1 MKPAKETK
9 RGTKTTF
16 RRNSQGGR
24 RRSRQSLSGE
34 IVLHAIR
41 KTAAVIDLTSR
52 CCLVVLRA
60 SPTERRWQLPP
71 LPLPVASRG
80 KRSLKGG
87 SGTPSE
93 PKRRAS
99 TAKWTAE
106 EDAQLCS
113 IVQAHSAKDWRAI
126 ASHLPG
132 RTDVQCLHRWKKVLR
147 PGLKKGELRFVGN
160 MYV

>member
-1 MKPAKETK
+1 ML
-9 RGTKTTF
+9 
-16 RRNSQGGR
+16 
-24 RRSRQSLSGE
+24 SR
-34 IVLHAIR
+34 
-41 KTAAVIDLTSR
+41 
-52 CCLVVLRA
+52 
-60 SPTERRWQLPP
+60 SPTSVADRATLATSAAT
-71 LPLPVASRG
+71 LPVASRG
-80 KRSLKGG
+80 KRSLVGG

-160 MYV
+160 MYFCCSGPQPRLLHDDVCF

>member
-1 MKPAKETK
+1 M
-9 RGTKTTF
+9 
-16 RRNSQGGR
+16 
-24 RRSRQSLSGE
+24 LS
-34 IVLHAIR
+34 H
-41 KTAAVIDLTSR
+41 
-52 CCLVVLRA
+52 
-60 SPTERRWQLPP
+60 SPTSVADRATLATSAAT
-71 LPLPVASRG
+71 LPVASRG
-80 KRSLKGG
+80 KRSLVGG

-147 PGLKKGELRFVGN
+147 PGLKKGELAIRGQ
-160 MYV
+160 YVYVCAAAVTKIAL